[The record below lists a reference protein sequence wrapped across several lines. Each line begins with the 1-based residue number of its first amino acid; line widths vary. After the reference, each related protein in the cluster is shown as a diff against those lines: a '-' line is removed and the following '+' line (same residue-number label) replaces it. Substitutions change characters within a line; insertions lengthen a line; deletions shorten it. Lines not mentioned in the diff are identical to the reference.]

1 MENLTILP
9 GRNRQGQPEDFISI
23 HLTRGRLYTIVGNT
37 GSGKSRLIKDVE
49 QLAQGDSV
57 TGRTIL
63 LDGTPVSRSR
73 RQMVAH
79 LGQNM
84 RFVLDTTVKEFLQLH
99 ARCRSRQ
106 TTPEEILELV
116 NDITPEPV
124 SLEQNLNQLSGGQS
138 RALMIG
144 DISLICDSPI
154 VLIDEIENAGIDKQ
168 KALNLLCRQDKLVL
182 VVTHDPHTALM
193 SEQRIVLSG
202 GAITAVVR
210 RTPTEEIL
218 YRQLETEYQ
227 KQRLYQTLLRKGE
240 PLV

>member
-1 MENLTILP
+1 M
-9 GRNRQGQPEDFISI
+9 
-23 HLTRGRLYTIVGNT
+23 GNT

-73 RQMVAH
+73 RQMLSGQMVAH

-124 SLEQNLNQLSGGQS
+124 SLEQKPQPAQ
-138 RALMIG
+138 
-144 DISLICDSPI
+144 
-154 VLIDEIENAGIDKQ
+154 
-168 KALNLLCRQDKLVL
+168 
-182 VVTHDPHTALM
+182 
-193 SEQRIVLSG
+193 
-202 GAITAVVR
+202 R
-210 RTPTEEIL
+210 RTVQSPDDRGYL
-218 YRQLETEYQ
+218 PYLRQPHCTD
-227 KQRLYQTLLRKGE
+227 
-240 PLV
+240 